1 MGQNE
6 MGDFKMGKNDKY
18 IVLACKCVEGENT
31 PRVRTHYRRKIEK
44 ASALADKLRKAGW
57 FAFVRENNGG
67 KVTTFC
73 G

>member
-1 MGQNE
+1 MW
-6 MGDFKMGKNDKY
+6 KNDKY
-18 IVLACKCVEGENT
+18 VVIAYKCVEGENT
-31 PRVRTHYRRKIEK
+31 PRVRAHFRRKLDK
-44 ASALADKLRKAGW
+44 AATLADKLRKEGW